1 VPVPVPMDP
10 GPLKLAMVGGYAR
23 AMCVCVCVVC
33 VVCVCVCVRGVK
45 GLGRGFSY
53 FFAEQEGPRRTLAS
67 GAMVKLA
74 PARPSFIAAITLLDR
89 QKSNSA

>member
-1 VPVPVPMDP
+1 MPVPMDP